1 VQPPTNQARKMKKAA
16 KDAIRKKLEFDRDML
31 KAELRQNIYQM
42 KRLVEKQTLTKR
54 QIAVYQELIRGM
66 DA

>member
-1 VQPPTNQARKMKKAA
+1 MKKAA
-16 KDAIRKKLEFDRDML
+16 KEAIRKKLEFDRDML
-31 KAELRQNIYQM
+31 KAELRRNIYEM
-42 KRLVEKQTLTKR
+42 KKLVEKQTLTKR

>member
-1 VQPPTNQARKMKKAA
+1 MKKAA
-16 KDAIRKKLEFDRDML
+16 KEAIRKKLEADRDAL
-31 KAELRQNIYQM
+31 KSELRHNIYQM
-42 KRLVEKQTLTKR
+42 NRLVEKQTMTKR